1 MGLSVLYGANCKLP
15 VILVTIINM
24 RIRSMLSKTTLPVVL
39 LTIIMLFACNSA
51 FVVADE
57 KKPLSSESRAGQT
70 GRLLVPAAPNQSIV
84 RGTVSAYCVV
94 SARLLGIEPE
104 QTIYKITMLVEASEA
119 VKDSADF
126 ARDKQGQDIELLTKV
141 KPEEKLFGKKIKAV
155 VFYRGDERGGSFWI
169 RNLEVI
175 K

>member
-51 FVVADE
+51 SVVADE
-57 KKPLSSESRAGQT
+57 KEPASPPKGPT

-126 ARDKQGQDIELLTKV
+126 ASGKEGQDIELLTKV
-141 KPEEKLFGKKIKAV
+141 KPAEELFGKRIKAV